1 MAENRQ
7 REPLLGRL
15 AALGWFTQNGGV
27 AATQA
32 VAMLLEQ
39 PQLRDALLRRLAQ
52 ITETELAWVA
62 LHFQAELVHDD
73 LARPDLEGRDSRG
86 RPLVVI
92 EAKFGGRLTT
102 AQLRA
107 YLAYQVARL
116 DAGVR
121 GGLVVLVP
129 SYRRPEAEAVL
140 STVGNEARE
149 RSASTPS
156 VATAVLTW
164 DELLGVWDEAA
175 QELATHDQDA
185 VVCDLR
191 QLRAL
196 CKRMAALDVAPLGWS
211 PQETPDGKSGK
222 LIYSDSSTRLPRVS
236 GLPAAGCFPLASNQN
251 STTTVATSQAAS
263 RWATRDTT

>member
-164 DELLGVWDEAA
+164 D
-175 QELATHDQDA
+175 
-185 VVCDLR
+185 LR